1 MAVVPYNQFLDT
13 VSTTEELYVQ
23 KLKLGFVPNNVCDT
37 IKEMYA
43 SMCLHFLQNEDVFDD
58 ERKTAINNIINLITN
73 G

>member
-1 MAVVPYNQFLDT
+1 MDIVPYDQFLDI
-13 VSTTEELYVQ
+13 VSTTEELYIQ

-43 SMCLHFLQNEDVFDD
+43 IMCLHFLQNKDVFND
-58 ERKTAINNIINLITN
+58 ERKTAVNNIINLITN